1 MSYAQNSESNS
12 SKLKNMELNSEYGI
26 LIDKS
31 DDKKFIMN
39 FKEVFGRSLSKSES
53 ESMLEARL
61 PFVFKYFYFDF
72 EKANGLYIEL
82 EPNEDENGILQYPK
96 RPDYGWILRTK
107 IRDDFNHVDKEKV
120 INQTRTN
127 LESLSFKIEFIKHQE

>member
-12 SKLKNMELNSEYGI
+12 DKLENMELNSEYGI

-96 RPDYGWILRTK
+96 RPDYGWILRSR